1 MAESLD
7 KPFPWAVGFFF
18 GNTELSLELWNAIAG
33 VFGVRRLMGQP
44 RRERITAIILAS
56 KKLYRHGVI
65 NLDYIG

>member
-1 MAESLD
+1 
-7 KPFPWAVGFFF
+7 
-18 GNTELSLELWNAIAG
+18 
-33 VFGVRRLMGQP
+33 MGQP